1 MNNWVASC
9 DMCQIERDVIYGSQ
23 FQLVIIQQGG
33 HPAEMV
39 GGRGGKSVGPG
50 QC

>member
-23 FQLVIIQQGG
+23 FQLVVIQQGG
-33 HPAEMV
+33 HPAGMV